1 MAVEAYDR
9 KPKPIEYLERSKREN
24 KESVRDFIQ
33 HSRQILMAEI
43 AISEK
48 TEAESALKMYI
59 AMEAEKLAEAR
70 KFLEEDKE
78 KF

>member
-1 MAVEAYDR
+1 MALEPYER
-9 KPKPIEYLERSKREN
+9 KPKPIEYLERSKRDN
-24 KESVRDFIQ
+24 KESVKDFIN
-33 HSRQILMAEI
+33 HSRQILMTQI

-70 KFLEEDKE
+70 KFL
-78 KF
+78 

>member
-1 MAVEAYDR
+1 
-9 KPKPIEYLERSKREN
+9 
-24 KESVRDFIQ
+24 
-33 HSRQILMAEI
+33 MAEI